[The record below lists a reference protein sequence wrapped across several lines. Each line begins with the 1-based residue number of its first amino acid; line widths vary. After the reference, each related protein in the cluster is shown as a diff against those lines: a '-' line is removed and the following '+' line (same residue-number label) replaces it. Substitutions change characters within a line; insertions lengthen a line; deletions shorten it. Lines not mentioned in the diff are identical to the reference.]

1 MRLRWGPG
9 TVVRLRSFGFGE
21 APCGRTGFPM
31 SQLLPTASG
40 TLAATPLGHLLIH
53 ALDRRLTG
61 SLVFEEKDH
70 RKHAVYLR
78 DGAPVSAR
86 TAEPV
91 ALLGALAVE
100 HGVLGT
106 DGVEEAVEAATEAGK
121 PLGEVLCAAGVLDEP
136 TLDG

>member
-1 MRLRWGPG
+1 M
-9 TVVRLRSFGFGE
+9 T
-21 APCGRTGFPM
+21 
-31 SQLLPTASG
+31 QLVPTASG

-61 SLVFEEKDH
+61 SLVFEETDH

-78 DGAPVSAR
+78 DGAPASAR

-100 HGVLGT
+100 HGVLGAER
-106 DGVEEAVEAATEAGK
+106 VEEAVEAASQAGK
-121 PLGEVLCAAGVLDEP
+121 PLGEVLRAAGVLDEAA
-136 TLDG
+136 LDALLREQVERRL